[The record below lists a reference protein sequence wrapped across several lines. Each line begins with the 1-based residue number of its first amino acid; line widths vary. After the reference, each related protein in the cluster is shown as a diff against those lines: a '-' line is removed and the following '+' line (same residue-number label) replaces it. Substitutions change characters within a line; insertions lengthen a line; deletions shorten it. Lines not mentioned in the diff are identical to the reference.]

1 MTESE
6 ITISLHEVAKGGI
19 TDAIELWRG
28 IYESSLI
35 SSTPSKDE
43 SMDESND

>member
-1 MTESE
+1 MNESE

-19 TDAIELWRG
+19 TDAIEFWRG
-28 IYESSLI
+28 IYESSRI
-35 SSTPSKDE
+35 SSPPSMDE

>member
-19 TDAIELWRG
+19 TDAIEFWRG
-28 IYESSLI
+28 IYENSRI
-35 SSTPSKDE
+35 SSPPSTDRK
-43 SMDESND
+43 SVV